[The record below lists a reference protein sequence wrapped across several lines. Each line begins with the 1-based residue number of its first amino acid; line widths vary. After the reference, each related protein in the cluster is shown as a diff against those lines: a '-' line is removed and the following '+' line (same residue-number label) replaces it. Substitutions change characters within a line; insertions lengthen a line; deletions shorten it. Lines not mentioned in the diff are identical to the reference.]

1 VIESFYKQF
10 GKTDIPV
17 RKFQAPAR
25 INIIGEHVDYLGGLV
40 LPAAINFSMQILI
53 RPNLT
58 NEFRFYSENF
68 KSYFSTLEL
77 RKVQKNT
84 WVNYILG
91 VIDQIQKKGHTVPG
105 FDLSISGN
113 IPLGAGL
120 SSSAAVEVVVGYA
133 LSEVFQ
139 LGLNRTEIALLG
151 QAAENDFVGTKCG
164 IMDQFVIAWGKKNNC
179 ISLDTSSLKFEYH
192 EFDLKDNE
200 FYLIQSNVKHSLND
214 SEYNNRRKE
223 CESAFSKI
231 KKESPN
237 IQNLFQVNDEFD
249 LKSTGLTE
257 IEIKRVI
264 HVISEKSRIKST
276 IDGLN
281 HHDFKKVG
289 KALTECHWSLSKN
302 YEVSCKET
310 DFIVETLEKESI
322 LGARMI
328 GGGFGGCVLVL
339 DKQGRSEEIFSKL
352 ASLYEK
358 QFKIT
363 PELYHFTITDGVH
376 EGITE

>member
-1 VIESFYKQF
+1 
-10 GKTDIPV
+10 
-17 RKFQAPAR
+17 
-25 INIIGEHVDYLGGLV
+25 
-40 LPAAINFSMQILI
+40 
-53 RPNLT
+53 
-58 NEFRFYSENF
+58 
-68 KSYFSTLEL
+68 
-77 RKVQKNT
+77 
-84 WVNYILG
+84 
-91 VIDQIQKKGHTVPG
+91 
-105 FDLSISGN
+105 
-113 IPLGAGL
+113 LGAGL

-133 LSEVFQ
+133 LSELFH

-151 QAAENDFVGTKCG
+151 QAAENEFVGTKCG
-164 IMDQFVIAWGKKNNC
+164 IMDQFIIAWGKKNNC

-192 EFDLKDNE
+192 EFDLKENE

-223 CESAFSKI
+223 CESAFAKI
-231 KKESPN
+231 KKISPN
-237 IQNLFQVNDEFD
+237 IQNLFQVNDELD
-249 LKSTGLTE
+249 LNSCGLTA
-257 IEIKRVI
+257 IETKRVM

-289 KALTECHWSLSKN
+289 TALTECHWSLSKN

-339 DKQGRSEEIFSKL
+339 DKQGRSEEIFF
-352 ASLYEK
+352 ETRTIV
-358 QFKIT
+358 QGKI
-363 PELYHFTITDGVH
+363 
-376 EGITE
+376 